1 MSSTTTAGTT
11 QRSAV
16 TLGSGRSWT
25 LDADQ
30 RSARHQH
37 QAEVRAE
44 VRADHVH
51 RRGGAWD
58 CSIYGRLSTEAEQ
71 RRLAFERVNAVSSE
85 MNAVKALPSCWAT
98 ADMQD
103 PRRIGIASGES
114 KHTAI
119 HAAVTGGWVNVLI
132 IDRNCRGTAATKSS
146 TMNVR
151 QYLASLVRKIKY
163 IVEARSPAL
172 HHGCCANSLLC
183 RNPGR
188 PCSIVGS
195 KSFRHVGT

>member
-1 MSSTTTAGTT
+1 M
-11 QRSAV
+11 QIK
-16 TLGSGRSWT
+16 
-25 LDADQ
+25 DQ
-30 RSARHQH
+30 RVTNIKQKYGPKFEPITFTVEEAP
-37 QAEVRAE
+37 
-44 VRADHVH
+44 
-51 RRGGAWD
+51 GTG
-58 CSIYGRLSTEAEQ
+58 SIYGRLSTEAEQ